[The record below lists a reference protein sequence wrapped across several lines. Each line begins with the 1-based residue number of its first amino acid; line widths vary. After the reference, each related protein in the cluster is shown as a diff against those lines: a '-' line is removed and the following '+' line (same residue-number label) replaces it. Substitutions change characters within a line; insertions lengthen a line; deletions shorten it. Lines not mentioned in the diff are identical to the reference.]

1 MNTKSILIAGT
12 GGQGALLASRLLESL
27 LLEAGYDVKVSRAW
41 DRQDGSVAAC
51 VRYGV
56 RVDAPDIRRGEADI
70 LVALELLAAA
80 RRTSYLKP
88 EGTLIANARQELP
101 RPVITGAASYP
112 EDLARNLRRVCR
124 DPFLVDALAPA
135 RAAGSLKT
143 VNVVLLGLL
152 STLLDLPEQSWQ
164 DALARCLKP
173 ALLQMN
179 LSAFAR
185 GRALGRTA

>member
-1 MNTKSILIAGT
+1 M
-12 GGQGALLASRLLESL
+12 
-27 LLEAGYDVKVSRAW
+27 
-41 DRQDGSVAAC
+41 
-51 VRYGV
+51 
-56 RVDAPDIRRGEADI
+56 
-70 LVALELLAAA
+70 
-80 RRTSYLKP
+80 
-88 EGTLIANARQELP
+88 
-101 RPVITGAASYP
+101 
-112 EDLARNLRRVCR
+112 
-124 DPFLVDALAPA
+124 DALAPA